1 MSVPQAIEGGSDH
14 RPHKCVLK
22 AVGSNSPIF
31 FNAEISAFEMQNAH
45 CAIAFS
51 VTNQLFIRA
60 NQLTGAYCTLIAI
73 SFRVERSSPT
83 NPEGNNYLQ
92 NEKKDS
98 LLHDSIACRG
108 NTKGHAKVSPSAFIA
123 LV

>member
-1 MSVPQAIEGGSDH
+1 
-14 RPHKCVLK
+14 
-22 AVGSNSPIF
+22 
-31 FNAEISAFEMQNAH
+31 MQNAH
-45 CAIAFS
+45 SAIAFS

-92 NEKKDS
+92 NEKKES

-108 NTKGHAKVSPSAFIA
+108 NTKGHAKLKCHRPRSLRWCDELTETTREYIKHRFNKLIKNRA
-123 LV
+123 